1 MKKFLTQTA
10 AVACIALGATIS
22 SAASVGAVS
31 FGTSSDG
38 PGKSLQEQL
47 NAITTF
53 GPQIDTVGGQTGYNL
68 FTNTASGGSV
78 ATFMFEI
85 AGFASTN
92 KFGIYNS
99 SGVKAQL
106 FSGANDVSDQA
117 LVSYNDGDLS
127 VITKGFLPGYTG
139 NLTSADYE
147 DFGNVFGFYL
157 ERQDGQVFYT
167 ENGRN
172 NNSSQQAVIYQ
183 GNNQTKLQIPGKSAG
198 TFTDNEFIIAF
209 EDLLRV
215 GGNSD
220 SDFNDLVVMVE
231 SVEPTKV
238 PEPGTVSGLLVFG
251 LCGIGLMLKRQR
263 QQNAKL
269 RLETVPNN
277 SGDVCI

>member
-1 MKKFLTQTA
+1 MKKFLAQTA
-10 AVACIALGATIS
+10 AVACIALGATVS
-22 SAASVGAVS
+22 SAASAGAVS

-38 PGKSLQEQL
+38 PGKSLQAQL
-47 NAITTF
+47 DAITTS
-53 GPQIDTVGGQTGYNL
+53 GPNIDTVGGQTGYDL
-68 FTNTASGGSV
+68 FANTGSGGSV

-106 FSGANDVSDQA
+106 FSGANDVSDQSF
-117 LVSYNDGDLS
+117 VSFNDGDLS
-127 VITKGFLPGYTG
+127 VITKGFAPGFTG

-157 ERQDGQVFYT
+157 ERQDGKVFYT
-167 ENGRN
+167 ENDRN
-172 NNSSQQAVIYQ
+172 NNGSQQAVVYQ

-198 TFTDNEFIIAF
+198 IFTDNEFIIAF
-209 EDLLRV
+209 DDLLRV
-215 GGNSD
+215 GGDSD

-231 SVEPTKV
+231 SIEPTKI
-238 PEPGTVSGLLVFG
+238 PEAGTLSGLLVFG

-269 RLETVPNN
+269 TLLAVPNN
-277 SGDVCI
+277 SGDA